1 MATYIKK
8 KSWTLP
14 QVSIFIH
21 TFSLFSFRAQTFPFA
36 AYLWPKLLTV
46 NGETIFLKLS
56 STEVFFVSVRDTAE
70 VALQRISSAYF
81 HYSPIFFCFLKNF
94 FPIQNEKKKGT
105 NTKWFETAF
114 KFHHQPYL
122 IIKTSKHTRLSQEYC
137 QVYLNNEM
145 TKATHLL
152 LEFSITKIQEKFY
165 LQRCSSLNICTELT
179 MSIADHMI
187 NSNFAIKITIFFA
200 KYFFASR
207 EIRCFFC

>member
-1 MATYIKK
+1 MA
-8 KSWTLP
+8 
-14 QVSIFIH
+14 IFIH

-36 AYLWPKLLTV
+36 AYIYLWPKLLTV
-46 NGETIFLKLS
+46 NAETIFLKLS
-56 STEVFFVSVRDTAE
+56 STEVCFVSVRDTAK
-70 VALQRISSAYF
+70 VVFNVFHRRTSIIPRYSFVFWKISF
-81 HYSPIFFCFLKNF
+81 QFKMR
-94 FPIQNEKKKGT
+94 KKET

-122 IIKTSKHTRLSQEYC
+122 IIKTSKHTRLNQKYC

-145 TKATHLL
+145 IKASHLL
-152 LEFSITKIQEKFY
+152 SEFSITKIQERFY

-200 KYFFASR
+200 KYFCASR
-207 EIRCFFC
+207 EIRCFFLLNRKIRFSY